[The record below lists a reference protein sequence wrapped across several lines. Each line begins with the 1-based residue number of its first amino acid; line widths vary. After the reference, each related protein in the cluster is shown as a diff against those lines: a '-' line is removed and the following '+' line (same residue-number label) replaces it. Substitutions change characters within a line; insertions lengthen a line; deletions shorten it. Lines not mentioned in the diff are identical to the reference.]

1 MASKSKPPPAKGT
14 QMSLKG
20 FFTPKV
26 APSSSTP
33 KTESNPKDAAAPAA
47 AAPASSSQEVQPRQ
61 LQPEMQSAAPS
72 QATALKA
79 AAAAATAAAAPS
91 KPKEAAALPAAAAAS
106 STAAPAEAAPPKRTA
121 PDAGADRKRRA
132 VCVTPSGSEDDEPLS
147 APKARA
153 RKQAV
158 AKTPDDEAGD
168 DEDFL
173 DDDDDDDES
182 EEEESESEESE
193 SEDEQASK
201 KRKKPPAKAA
211 KPPAKAKAKA
221 TGSSSKPAS
230 ASAAPRPVSTPLASS
245 SSSSGAGSSSATEII
260 EAAMAAN
267 AAKPRQARLA
277 DADADDNFDDGPA
290 EKEVSKDFIRNR
302 RDAAG
307 RKPSDE
313 GFDKTT
319 ILVELKKTEKPLT
332 PAMQQYWDIKRKNA
346 DMVLFFKV
354 GKFYELF
361 EEDALLCHRELDLL
375 YMGRGPPH
383 VGFPEVS
390 LRRYLD
396 KLVAL
401 GHKVGVVEQME
412 TPAELEARNAQR
424 PKGQKK
430 ESAVRR
436 ELCEVRT
443 LGTDPEN
450 EKPAA
455 TYLLSVTEDVERGLL
470 GVCFVDAATGHFCVG
485 QCAEDAQK
493 NCLRTLLSRLR
504 PAEIVFDA
512 SRGSRESFLL
522 LRRTVQENLLNTTSS
537 PRQFW
542 DAQTARRELEREG
555 YFAGGEES
563 WPEALREAAAQEPPL
578 ALAAF
583 GGCVG
588 YLRRLLLDKQLVPLG
603 SVARWVPTDEIGSP
617 AAANFLVLDS
627 KAIDNLEVF
636 ENTSDRG
643 VKGTLFHI
651 LNHCSSAFGA
661 RALREW
667 LCAPSR
673 RVDEIEARQQS
684 VAALMERTE
693 LRDLLRPALKRL
705 PDLERLLARVHGFS
719 QKQAKNSATHYEDI
733 GKAKLAMFVKV
744 LEGFEA
750 LDAAVTRAQP
760 HLEGELK
767 ARAPHL
773 VAALTHGE
781 GFPQLTG
788 AIAEFRALFDWEAAK
803 REGRV
808 IPKPGASKPYDAAE
822 ADAKKAVAELR
833 THERHWRQE
842 LRDDKIEFWT
852 PQVSTTEP
860 FQLAVSE
867 ETLRRRGTPDEFEMK
882 SSKKGTKRFWTAE
895 IEQEVKGWLVANEA
909 KERALGGVM
918 SSLFADFSKKFT
930 LWRNAVGCAAE
941 LDCLLSLAQVS
952 EAPGMCRPV
961 FVESEAPFLDIR
973 AGVNPC
979 VQAVTDGKGDVIP
992 NDVLIGVEDA
1002 VGREGQEGQE
1012 GGAGA
1017 DANADVAQP
1026 PMLLV
1031 TGPNMGGKS
1040 TLLRQAC
1047 LTTLMAHL
1055 GCWVPAASCRLSPVD
1070 RIFTRVGANDAI
1082 AAGLSTFRVELEE
1095 TSLILRHA
1103 TKHSLV
1109 ILDELGRGTATF
1121 DGMAIAGA
1129 VMQALIGSGCRTLF
1143 ATHYH
1148 ALTREFERPNAACAL
1163 YHMACVVD
1171 DATRHV
1177 TFLYKFARGAS
1188 TRSHGVHVARL
1199 SGLPESLLE
1208 LAARKSEEMEQGLEQ
1223 KWALQAARRLNE
1235 VSSVDEARELQR
1247 TLQAH

>member
-1 MASKSKPPPAKGT
+1 MTSKAKPPPAKGT

-26 APSSSTP
+26 APSSSTTP
-33 KTESNPKDAAAPAA
+33 KTESNPKDSTAPTAAPAA
-47 AAPASSSQEVQPRQ
+47 ASSSQEVQPRQ
-61 LQPEMQSAAPS
+61 LQPEMQSVAPS
-72 QATALKA
+72 QAAALKA
-79 AAAAATAAAAPS
+79 AAAAAAAAAAPS
-91 KPKEAAALPAAAAAS
+91 KPKEAPAAAAVAA
-106 STAAPAEAAPPKRTA
+106 TAAAPAEAAPSKRTA

-153 RKQAV
+153 RKQV
-158 AKTPDDEAGD
+158 PKTPDDEAGD
-168 DEDFL
+168 DEDFI
-173 DDDDDDDES
+173 DDEDS
-182 EEEESESEESE
+182 DSDEEESEFEESE

-201 KRKKPPAKAA
+201 KRKKPPAKAT
-211 KPPAKAKAKA
+211 KPPARAKAKA
-221 TGSSSKPAS
+221 TGSSSKPA
-230 ASAAPRPVSTPLASS
+230 ASAAPRQMSTPLASS
-245 SSSSGAGSSSATEII
+245 STSSSAGAAGSSSAAEII

-267 AAKPRQARLA
+267 AAKPRQARRG
-277 DADADDNFDDGPA
+277 DADSPSHDDFDDGPDV
-290 EKEVSKDFIRNR
+290 KEVSYDFIRDR

-307 RKPSDE
+307 RRPGDD
-313 GFDKTT
+313 GYDKTT
-319 ILVELKKTEKPLT
+319 IKIDVKKTEKKLT
-332 PAMQQYWDIKRKNA
+332 PAMEQYWDIKKKNA

-375 YMGRGPPH
+375 YMGRGAPH
-383 VGFPEVS
+383 VGFPEAS
-390 LRRYLD
+390 LRKYLD

-430 ESAVRR
+430 EVAVRR

-455 TYLLSVTEDVERGLL
+455 TYLLSVTEDVEKGLL

-504 PAEIVFDA
+504 PAEVVFD
-512 SRGSRESFLL
+512 STRGSRESYLL
-522 LRRTVQENLLNTTSS
+522 LRRTVQENLLNTSS
-537 PRQFW
+537 SARQFW

-555 YFAGGEES
+555 YFTGGEES

-603 SVARWVPTDEIGSP
+603 SVAKWVPTDEIGSP

-643 VKGTLFHI
+643 TKGTLFHI
-651 LNHCSSAFGA
+651 LNQCSSAFGA

-667 LCAPSR
+667 LCAPPR
-673 RVDEIEARQQS
+673 RVEEIEARQQS
-684 VAALMERTE
+684 VAALMEKGE
-693 LRDLLRPALKRL
+693 LRDLLKPALKKL

-750 LDAAVTRAQP
+750 LDHAVTRAQP

-767 ARAPHL
+767 ESAPHL

-781 GFPQLTG
+781 GFPQLTD
-788 AIAEFRALFDWEAAK
+788 AIAEFRELFDWEAAK
-803 REGRV
+803 KDGRV
-808 IPKPGASKPYDAAE
+808 IPKPGKHTPYDTAE
-822 ADAKKAVAELR
+822 ADAKTAVAELK

-842 LRDDKIEFWT
+842 LRDNTIEFWT

-867 ETLRRRGTPDEFEMK
+867 ETLKRRGTPDEFEMK
-882 SSKKGTKRFWTAE
+882 SSKKGTKRFWTPE
-895 IEQEVKGWLVANEA
+895 IEKEVKKYLVANEA
-909 KERALGGVM
+909 KERALGDVM
-918 SSLFADFSKKFT
+918 SNLFGAFSKQFT

-941 LDCLLSLAQVS
+941 LDCLLALAKVS

-961 FVESEAPFLDIR
+961 FVDSSTPFLDIR

-992 NDVLIGVEDA
+992 NDVLIGVEE
-1002 VGREGQEGQE
+1002 GRQSS
-1012 GGAGA
+1012 GGDDGEAA
-1017 DANADVAQP
+1017 AQP

-1121 DGMAIAGA
+1121 DGMAIASA

-1208 LAARKSEEMEQGLEQ
+1208 LAARKSEEMEKGLEQ

-1235 VSSVDEARELQR
+1235 VSSVDEARALQR